1 MSRNTYPLL
10 LPKIP
15 RDPRP
20 VDPRFLVGSH
30 QATQRRDIISYI
42 LEPID
47 SVEVLTL
54 MDNSTDMTL
63 ESNEIAA
70 RTMFGAGP
78 VPAAVIEGG
87 MAPNAFLSEHGFSSL
102 VTVHKGDTSTR
113 ILFDAGLSPDGL
125 IENMR
130 RLEIN
135 PTDIDIIILSHNH
148 WDHIT
153 GLSGFV
159 AAIGRVNLP
168 VYIHPVLMKMVS
180 AVRWLTL
187 PSFRRTSTE
196 FDPVNLASPIT
207 ISNPSVISSIPSK
220 KL

>member
-1 MSRNTYPLL
+1 M
-10 LPKIP
+10 
-15 RDPRP
+15 
-20 VDPRFLVGSH
+20 
-30 QATQRRDIISYI
+30 SYI
-42 LEPID
+42 LEPVD

-87 MAPNAFLSEHGFSSL
+87 MAPNAFVSEHGFSSL
-102 VTVHKGDTSTR
+102 VTVHKGDTSAR

-135 PTDIDIIILSHNH
+135 PTDIDIIVLSHNH
-148 WDHIT
+148 
-153 GLSGFV
+153 
-159 AAIGRVNLP
+159 
-168 VYIHPVLMKMVS
+168 
-180 AVRWLTL
+180 
-187 PSFRRTSTE
+187 
-196 FDPVNLASPIT
+196 
-207 ISNPSVISSIPSK
+207 
-220 KL
+220 